1 MNVMAVGRGGRHAWR
16 RDEAPVRP
24 PKKGATVTDEM
35 STETETDPLPLTG
48 YAEEKTFDSASEFLA
63 FLGSEQFRLSRWVF
77 RGQSNADWPLQ
88 PSLERFAN
96 LIRERPQ
103 SVEAY
108 GLTEFRRHAHHYT
121 TVTPSDTLEW
131 LALLRHHSAPSRL
144 LDFTKSPYVAAF
156 FATAEAAS
164 NEGAAIWAIDS
175 LAIRRHAAILLSEQ
189 RMFSVNHA
197 QLGRRCLT
205 EETFTFSDPAVFD
218 LLIQDGPQALVAVP
232 VEPFRTNER
241 MLQQRGMFLC
251 QNTLFGPFD
260 AALKNVV
267 RHAKQDP
274 ETTTPV
280 LFKLTITPATHPYVL
295 RELHRMNINYAT
307 LFPGLDGLALRCAT
321 VSKIRATTV
330 PYSHRPD
337 YEFEDVR
344 Y

>member
-77 RGQSNADWPLQ
+77 RGQSNADWPFQ

-280 LFKLTITPATHPYVL
+280 LFKLTITPGAHPYVL

>member
-1 MNVMAVGRGGRHAWR
+1 MRATN
-16 RDEAPVRP
+16 EAPLQT
-24 PKKGATVTDEM
+24 PKKRATVAGEM
-35 STETETDPLPLTG
+35 STETERTESDPDPIPLTA
-48 YAEEKTFDSASEFLA
+48 YAEEKTFDNASELLA

-77 RGQSNADWPLQ
+77 RGQSNTDWPLQ

-103 SVEAY
+103 SVERYA
-108 GLTEFRRHAHHYT
+108 LAEFRRHAHHYT
-121 TVTPSDTLEW
+121 PVTPSDTLEW

-156 FATAEAAS
+156 FATVEAAS
-164 NEGAAIWAIDS
+164 NQGAAIWAIDS
-175 LAIRRHAAILLSEQ
+175 LAIRRHAAILLSENWLG
-189 RMFSVNHA
+189 VNHA
-197 QLGRRCLT
+197 QLGKRCLSD
-205 EETFTFSDPAVFD
+205 ENFTFGDPAVFD
-218 LLIQDGPQALVAVP
+218 LLIQDGAQARIVVP

-251 QNTLFGPFD
+251 QNTLFVPFD
-260 AALKNVV
+260 TALKNVV

-274 ETTTPV
+274 ETKTPV
-280 LFKLTITPATHPYVL
+280 LFKLTITQGAHPYVL